1 MPVNPVIDLPAPK
14 DHHKNHA
21 TIKIALP
28 VLIIPGQAFM
38 DIALSVLPIT
48 ITTITLL
55 LATQCCCLPPLT
67 LGPS

>member
-14 DHHKNHA
+14 VHMSHA
-21 TIKIALP
+21 TIKITLP
-28 VLIIPGQAFM
+28 ELIILGQAFM

-55 LATQCCCLPPLT
+55 LATQCCCLTPLT

>member
-1 MPVNPVIDLPAPK
+1 MPVNPVINLPAPK
-14 DHHKNHA
+14 DHMSHA

-28 VLIIPGQAFM
+28 VLIIPSQAFM

-55 LATQCCCLPPLT
+55 LATQCCCLTPLT